1 MTSLGDLKNEFYAF
15 GIYGRDFNLD
25 VYEDEEDEDKKGAAG
40 ALQISSVLIALA
52 AIAVIIRG
60 N

>member
-25 VYEDEEDEDKKGAAG
+25 VYEDEDEKGAAG